1 LGTFDLE
8 RSSTV
13 REKRGSRQIC
23 GEESNPGSGH
33 LTCLLLIAGL
43 LLLSGCSRAYYR
55 HQADDAVTKLVDE
68 KSHVSDRW
76 GLPGF
81 SIAVDPRSRMFDP
94 SDPDHPPMPPDD
106 PYSAKHMERPAGHPG
121 YEDWLADGTTDIFEN
136 PQWRDYLPLDDDGVL
151 HLTADLAVELS
162 LIHSTGYQGQLET
175 LYLSA
180 LDVSS
185 ERFRFDTQFY
195 GGYSSDYQSRGN
207 NGFGSSVF
215 DLSTR
220 GIQARRALT
229 SGAEMVIGLANSL
242 TWQFSGPDTYS
253 ASTLID
259 FTLVQPL
266 LRGAGRD
273 RILERLTIAERSL
286 LANVRQFELY
296 RRGHYME
303 IITGSGGQSSLQRR
317 GGFSG
322 ASGLGDFVGVGGG
335 GFGTRGR
342 GLFGGGGGV
351 TAPGGAGGFIGM
363 LQAQQSMRNQEASVT
378 ALRSSLAQLEAFR
391 DAGRIDFFQVEQL
404 RQQLFTNVSG
414 LLNTRRSYKDG
425 LDGYKRTLGL
435 APDIKIKIEGD
446 YLDQFNL
453 IDPRILPIQRRIADI
468 QMAVGNAIIS
478 ILPVVADGDEPVPLT
493 WSDELAAQ
501 LMVLRGHV
509 LEMNE
514 LRSQVLE
521 ANTAHARDDIETFK
535 QIIPDRIIDHDR
547 LIEAVLEKA
556 RRENIPFNTSLVSID
571 TLESLPGELTRTLD
585 DTIERLAANQAPS
598 EQILVGLDLLMETGM
613 DLNEQQLLTL
623 LRTAV
628 FGPLPNLLTELSA
641 NVLEVSL
648 VQAEAR
654 AETVMLIPI
663 ELNADDAMEIARQN
677 RLDWMNNRAAMV
689 DSWRLVNY
697 NANPLESNLDIV
709 WSGDIRTTGDNPV
722 RFRDTTG
729 NLRASLRWDAPITR
743 LQERNTYR
751 QALIEYQQARRRFY
765 RNEDSIYAGLVSAL
779 RQVELNKINFEMRR
793 AALRVA
799 IKQVQSARLRLQEPP
814 RLGQGGQATSF
825 GPTTAQNLIS
835 ALSSLRNAQD
845 DFLSVWVSWEVQRGL
860 LDLNLGTMQLDENGM
875 WIDPGPIVPENGF
888 RIMPEDENN
897 TP

>member
-1 LGTFDLE
+1 MI
-8 RSSTV
+8 V
-13 REKRGSRQIC
+13 RHPRTSHFVGSL
-23 GEESNPGSGH
+23 SAFH
-33 LTCLLLIAGL
+33 LGL
-43 LLLSGCSRAYYR
+43 LLALGFFVLQPGCSRSYYR
-55 HQADDAVTKLVDE
+55 HQANEAVTKLVNE
-68 KSHVSDRW
+68 KSHDSDRW
-76 GLPGF
+76 GLPDF
-81 SIAVDPRSRMFDP
+81 TIDVDPRSRMFDP

-106 PYSAKHMERPAGHPG
+106 PYSAEHLARPAGYPG
-121 YEDWLADGTTDIFEN
+121 YEGWLADGTTDTFEN

-151 HLTADLAVELS
+151 HLTADLAMELS
-162 LIHSTGYQGQLET
+162 LIHSTAYQGQLET
-175 LYLSA
+175 LYLAA
-180 LDVSS
+180 LDASS

-195 GGYSSDYQSRGN
+195 GGYSPSYQSRGN
-207 NGFGSSVF
+207 NGFPSSVF

-242 TWQFSGPDTYS
+242 TWQFSGPDTYG
-253 ASTLID
+253 ANTLID
-259 FTLVQPL
+259 FSLVQPL

-273 RILERLTIAERSL
+273 RVLERLTITERSL

-296 RRGHYME
+296 RQGHYME
-303 IITGSGGQSSLQRR
+303 IITGSGGQSGLQRR
-317 GGFSG
+317 GGFQG
-322 ASGLGDFVGVGGG
+322 ASGLSGFAGVGGG
-335 GFGTRGR
+335 GFGTQGR

-351 TAPGGAGGFIGM
+351 TAPGAAGGYIGM
-363 LQAQQSMRNQEASVT
+363 LQAQQGMRNQEASVT
-378 ALRSSLAQLEAFR
+378 ALRSSLSQLEAFR

-414 LLNTRRSYKDG
+414 LLNTRRSYKDTM
-425 LDGYKRTLGL
+425 DGYKRTLGL
-435 APDIKIKIEGD
+435 SPAIDMVVEGD

-453 IDPRILPIQRRIADI
+453 IDPRILPIQQQIADT
-468 QMAVGNAIIS
+468 QTAVGSTIVS
-478 ILPVVADGDEPVPLT
+478 ILPVVVNGEAPPPFT
-493 WSDELAAQ
+493 WSDELAAK
-501 LMVLRGHV
+501 LGILRTHV
-509 LEMNE
+509 LTMND
-514 LRSQVLE
+514 LRNQVLE
-521 ANTAHARDDIETFK
+521 SNANHAREDIEALT
-535 QIIPDRIIDHDR
+535 QIIPDRKLDHDK

-556 RRENIPFNTSLVSID
+556 RRENIPFDTSLVNI
-571 TLESLPGELTRTLD
+571 ESLDSLPAALTKTLD
-585 DTIERLAANQAPS
+585 DTVQRLAANQAPGAKIV
-598 EQILVGLDLLMETGM
+598 EGIDLLMETGM
-613 DLNEQQLLTL
+613 ELNEQQLLTL

-663 ELNADDAMEIARQN
+663 ELAPDDAMEISRQN

-709 WSGDIRTTGDNPV
+709 WSGDISTTDDNPV

-765 RNEDSIYAGLVSAL
+765 QNEDSIYAGLVAAL

-814 RLGQGGQATSF
+814 RLGAGGAAAAF

-845 DFLSVWVSWEVQRGL
+845 DFLSVWVGWEVQRGL
-860 LDLNLGTMQLDENGM
+860 LDLNLGTMQLDEKGM
-875 WIDPGPIVPENGF
+875 WIDPGPLVPENGF
-888 RIMPEDENN
+888 RVDPPEQKS

>member
-1 LGTFDLE
+1 MSIE
-8 RSSTV
+8 
-13 REKRGSRQIC
+13 SRYSDIGHFIC
-23 GEESNPGSGH
+23 
-33 LTCLLLIAGL
+33 LALVATMFLLLP
-43 LLLSGCSRAYYR
+43 GCSRAYYR
-55 HQADDAVTKLVDE
+55 HQADESVTKLIDE
-68 KSHVSDRW
+68 KSQDSERW
-76 GLPGF
+76 GLPNF
-81 SIAVDPRSRMFDP
+81 NIAVDPKSRMFDP
-94 SDPDHPPMPPDD
+94 SDPDRPPMPPDD
-106 PYSAKHMERPAGHPG
+106 PYSAKHMERPAGYPG
-121 YEDWLADGTTDIFEN
+121 YEDWLADGTTDTFDN
-136 PQWRDYLPLDDDGVL
+136 PLWRDYLPLDDDGVL
-151 HLTADLAVELS
+151 HLSADLAVELS
-162 LIHSTGYQGQLET
+162 LIHSTGYQSQLET

-185 ERFRFDTQFY
+185 ERFRFDTQFF
-195 GGYSSDYQSRGN
+195 GGYSSTYQSRGN
-207 NGFGSSVF
+207 SGFGTSDF

-253 ASTLID
+253 ANTLID

-273 RILERLTIAERSL
+273 RVMERLTITERSL

-303 IITGSGGQSSLQRR
+303 IITGSGGQSGLQRR
-317 GGFSG
+317 GGFQG
-322 ASGLGDFVGVGGG
+322 ASGLGGFAGVGGG
-335 GFGTRGR
+335 GFGGQGR
-342 GLFGGGGGV
+342 SLFGGGGGV

-435 APDIKIKIEGD
+435 SPEIDVAIEGD

-453 IDPRILPIQRRIADI
+453 IDPRILPIQQQIADI

-478 ILPVVADGDEPVPLT
+478 ILPVVADGQEPPPLA

-501 LMVLRGHV
+501 LTVLRGHV
-509 LEMNE
+509 LAMNE
-514 LRSQVLE
+514 LRNQVLE
-521 ANTAHARDDIETFK
+521 NNADHAREDIEAFK
-535 QIIPDRIIDHDR
+535 QIIPDRVTDHDA

-556 RRENIPFNTSLVSID
+556 QRENIPFDTSLISIE
-571 TLESLPGELTRTLD
+571 TLGNLPGELTITLD
-585 DTIERLAANQAPS
+585 DTVQRMVANQVPS
-598 EQILVGLDLLMETGM
+598 ENILEGIDLLMETGV

-663 ELNADDAMEIARQN
+663 EITADDAMAIARQN

-697 NANPLESNLDIV
+697 NANPLESSLDIV
-709 WSGDIRTTGDNPV
+709 WSGDIRTTDDNPV

-765 RNEDSIYAGLVSAL
+765 QNEDSIYAGLVSAL

-814 RLGQGGQATSF
+814 RLGAGGAAAAF

-875 WIDPGPIVPENGF
+875 WIDPGPIAPGNGFSIAPENDDNS
-888 RIMPEDENN
+888 P
-897 TP
+897 

>member
-1 LGTFDLE
+1 
-8 RSSTV
+8 V
-13 REKRGSRQIC
+13 RHSRTPQFARGLPAFRR
-23 GEESNPGSGH
+23 
-33 LTCLLLIAGL
+33 GL
-43 LLLSGCSRAYYR
+43 LLALGFFILQAGCSRSYYR
-55 HQADDAVTKLVDE
+55 HQADEAVLKLVEE
-68 KSHVSDRW
+68 KSHDSDRW
-76 GLPGF
+76 GMPGF
-81 SIAVDPRSRMFDP
+81 NIDVDPRSRMFDP
-94 SDPDHPPMPPDD
+94 NDPDHPPMPPDD
-106 PYSAKHMERPAGHPG
+106 PYSAKHLERPAGYPG
-121 YEDWLADGTTDIFEN
+121 YENWLDDGTTDIFEN
-136 PQWRDYLPLDDDGVL
+136 PQWRDYLPLDGDGVL

-162 LIHSTGYQGQLET
+162 LIHSTSYQGQLET
-175 LYLSA
+175 LYLAA
-180 LDVSS
+180 LDASS
-185 ERFRFDTQFY
+185 ERFRFDTQFF
-195 GGYSSDYQSRGN
+195 GGYTPSYQSRGN
-207 NGFGSSVF
+207 NGFPSSVF

-242 TWQFSGPDTYS
+242 TWQFSGPNTYS

-273 RILERLTIAERSL
+273 RVMERLTIAERSL

-303 IITGSGGQSSLQRR
+303 IITGSGGQSGLQRR

-335 GFGTRGR
+335 GFGTRGG

-351 TAPGGAGGFIGM
+351 TAPGGAGGYIGM
-363 LQAQQSMRNQEASVT
+363 LQAQQGMRNQEASVT

-425 LDGYKRTLGL
+425 MDGYKRTLGL
-435 APDIKIKIEGD
+435 SPEIEMVIEGD

-453 IDPRILPIQRRIADI
+453 IDPRILPIQQQITDI
-468 QMAVGNAIIS
+468 QLAVGNTIVS
-478 ILPVVADGDEPVPLT
+478 ILPVVVDGEAPPPLT
-493 WSDELAAQ
+493 WSDELTAK
-501 LMVLRGHV
+501 LGLLRGHV
-509 LEMNE
+509 LAMNE
-514 LRSQVLE
+514 LRNQVLE
-521 ANTAHARDDIETFK
+521 FNADHAREDIEALK
-535 QIIPDRIIDHDR
+535 QIIPDRKIDHDK

-556 RRENIPFNTSLVSID
+556 RQENIPFDTSLISID
-571 TLESLPGELTRTLD
+571 ALNSLPADLTKTLD
-585 DTIERLAANQAPS
+585 DTVQRLTANQAPS
-598 EQILVGLDLLMETGM
+598 AQIVEGVDLLMETGM
-613 DLNEQQLLTL
+613 ELNEQQLLTL
-623 LRTAV
+623 LRMAV

-641 NVLEVSL
+641 NVLEISL

-663 ELNADDAMEIARQN
+663 ELTADDAMEIARLN

-709 WSGDIRTTGDNPV
+709 WSGDIRTTDDNPV

-765 RNEDSIYAGLVSAL
+765 QNEDNIYAGLVSAM

-814 RLGQGGQATSF
+814 RLGAGGAAAAF

-860 LDLNLGTMQLDENGM
+860 LDLNLGTMQLDEKGM

-888 RIMPEDENN
+888 RIDPPEQ
-897 TP
+897 TSAP

>member
-1 LGTFDLE
+1 MSME
-8 RSSTV
+8 
-13 REKRGSRQIC
+13 SRYSDI
-23 GEESNPGSGH
+23 GH
-33 LTCLLLIAGL
+33 FVCLALVATIVLLLP
-43 LLLSGCSRAYYR
+43 GCSRAYYR
-55 HQADDAVTKLVDE
+55 HQADESVTKLIDE
-68 KSHVSDRW
+68 KSQDSERW
-76 GLPGF
+76 GIPNF
-81 SIAVDPRSRMFDP
+81 NIAVDPKSRMFDP
-94 SDPDHPPMPPDD
+94 SDPDRPPMPPDD
-106 PYSAKHMERPAGHPG
+106 PYSAKHMERPAGYPG
-121 YEDWLADGTTDIFEN
+121 YEDWLADGTTDSFDN
-136 PQWRDYLPLDDDGVL
+136 PLWRDYLPLDDDGVL
-151 HLTADLAVELS
+151 HLSADLAVELS
-162 LIHSTGYQGQLET
+162 LIHSTGYQSQLET

-185 ERFRFDTQFY
+185 ERFRFDTQFF
-195 GGYSSDYQSRGN
+195 GGYSSTYQSRGN
-207 NGFGSSVF
+207 SGFGSSDF

-253 ASTLID
+253 ANTLID
-259 FTLVQPL
+259 FTLIQPL

-273 RILERLTIAERSL
+273 RVLERLTITERSL

-303 IITGSGGQSSLQRR
+303 IVTGSGGQSGLQRR
-317 GGFSG
+317 GGFQG
-322 ASGLGDFVGVGGG
+322 ASGLGGFAGVGGG
-335 GFGTRGR
+335 GFGGQGR
-342 GLFGGGGGV
+342 GLFSGGGGV

-363 LQAQQSMRNQEASVT
+363 LQAQQGMRNQEASVT

-435 APDIKIKIEGD
+435 SPEIDVSIEGD

-453 IDPRILPIQRRIADI
+453 IDPRILPIQQQIANI
-468 QMAVGNAIIS
+468 QMAVGNTIIS
-478 ILPVVADGDEPVPLT
+478 ILPVVADGQEPPPLT

-501 LMVLRGHV
+501 LTVLRGHV
-509 LEMNE
+509 LAMNE
-514 LRSQVLE
+514 LRNQVLE
-521 ANTAHARDDIETFK
+521 NNADHAREDIEAFK
-535 QIIPDRIIDHDR
+535 QIIPDRIMDHDA

-556 RRENIPFNTSLVSID
+556 QRENIPFDTSLISIE
-571 TLESLPGELTRTLD
+571 TLGNLPGELTITLD
-585 DTIERLAANQAPS
+585 DTVQRMVANQVPS
-598 EQILVGLDLLMETGM
+598 ENILEGIDLLMETGV

-663 ELNADDAMEIARQN
+663 ELTADDAMALARQN

-697 NANPLESNLDIV
+697 NANPLESSLDIV
-709 WSGDIRTTGDNPV
+709 WSGDIRTTDDNPV

-765 RNEDSIYAGLVSAL
+765 QNEDSIYAGLVSAL

-814 RLGQGGQATSF
+814 RLGAGGAAAAF

-875 WIDPGPIVPENGF
+875 WIDPGPIVPGNGF
-888 RIMPEDENN
+888 RIAPENDDNS
-897 TP
+897 P

>member
-1 LGTFDLE
+1 MN
-8 RSSTV
+8 
-13 REKRGSRQIC
+13 RESCYSDI
-23 GEESNPGSGH
+23 GH
-33 LTCLLLIAGL
+33 FVCLALVAALSVLLP
-43 LLLSGCSRAYYR
+43 GCSRAYYR
-55 HQADDAVTKLVDE
+55 HQADESVTKLVDE
-68 KSHVSDRW
+68 KSQDSERW
-76 GLPGF
+76 GIQNF
-81 SIAVDPRSRMFDP
+81 NIAVDPRSRMFDP
-94 SDPDHPPMPPDD
+94 ADPDRPPMPPDD
-106 PYSAKHMERPAGHPG
+106 PYSAKHMERPAGYPG
-121 YEDWLADGTTDIFEN
+121 YENWLDNGTTDSFEN
-136 PQWRDYLPLDDDGVL
+136 PLWRDYLPLDDDGVL
-151 HLTADLAVELS
+151 HLSADLAVELS
-162 LIHSTGYQGQLET
+162 LIHSTGYQNQLET

-195 GGYSSDYQSRGN
+195 GGYSTAYQSRGN
-207 NGFGSSVF
+207 SGFGSSDF

-229 SGAEMVIGLANSL
+229 SGAEMVVGLANSL

-253 ASTLID
+253 ANTLID

-273 RILERLTIAERSL
+273 RVMERLTITERSL
-286 LANVRQFELY
+286 LANIRQFELY

-303 IITGSGGQSSLQRR
+303 IITGSGGQSGLQRR
-317 GGFSG
+317 GGFQG
-322 ASGLGDFVGVGGG
+322 ASGLGGFAGVGGG
-335 GFGTRGR
+335 GFGGQGR

-363 LQAQQSMRNQEASVT
+363 LQAQQSMRNQEANVT

-391 DAGRIDFFQVEQL
+391 DAGRIDYFQVEQL
-404 RQQLFTNVSG
+404 RQQLFTSVSG

-425 LDGYKRTLGL
+425 LDSYKRTLGMS
-435 APDIKIKIEGD
+435 PEIDVSIEGD

-453 IDPRILPIQRRIADI
+453 IDPRILPIQQQIADI
-468 QMAVGNAIIS
+468 QMAVGNTIIS
-478 ILPVVADGDEPVPLT
+478 ILPVVADGEQPPPLA

-501 LMVLRGHV
+501 LTVLRGHV
-509 LEMNE
+509 LAMNE
-514 LRSQVLE
+514 LRNQVLE
-521 ANTAHARDDIETFK
+521 NNANHAREDIEAFK
-535 QIIPDRIIDHDR
+535 QIIPDRLADHDA
-547 LIEAVLEKA
+547 LIEAILEKA
-556 RRENIPFNTSLVSID
+556 QRENIPFDTSLISIE
-571 TLESLPGELTRTLD
+571 TLGDLPGDLTITLD
-585 DTIERLAANQAPS
+585 DTVQRMVTNQVPS
-598 EQILVGLDLLMETGM
+598 QGILEGMDLLMETGVE
-613 DLNEQQLLTL
+613 LNEQQLLTL

-663 ELNADDAMEIARQN
+663 ELTADGAMALARQN

-709 WSGDIRTTGDNPV
+709 WSGDIRTTDDNPV

-765 RNEDSIYAGLVSAL
+765 QNEDSIYAGLVSAL

-814 RLGQGGQATSF
+814 RLGAGGAAAAF

-888 RIMPEDENN
+888 QISPENN
-897 TP
+897 DNSP